1 MSATE
6 SDKPQNKKPDDNEND
21 SGLAAK
27 NPAKRRR
34 TLLILLVVFVLIGV
48 IWLVLWMLVFSKRE
62 STDNAY
68 VGGNQVAI
76 SAQVPGTVVAILAD
90 DTQHVDAGQVL
101 VKLDSTDAEV
111 RLSQTRSALA
121 QAVRQVRQQ
130 TDSASGSDAMVA
142 ARQVDLTKA
151 EADLKRRLPL
161 IAEQAEAPENIQHL
175 RDAVDQ
181 ARAALTSAQAQAS
194 AEHASIEGTDIAN
207 NPAVL
212 QARANFRAAW
222 VAAQRNAIYA
232 PVSGYVAQ
240 RSVQVGNSV
249 QAGQQLMTVLPLHD
263 LWIDANFKESQLR
276 HIRIGQ
282 PVKVE
287 ADIYGSSVKYQGKV
301 IGLGAGTGSVFSLL
315 PAQNAT
321 GNWIKVVQRVP
332 VRIAL
337 DNQELDKHPL
347 RVGLSSD
354 VTVDISDDRGAVL
367 APQAEHPPVAQ
378 TTVYDQ
384 MASKADAEADQVIN
398 ANLSSSDTSGGDRST
413 HNNKTH

>member
-6 SDKPQNKKPDDNEND
+6 SDKTVNKTAADKD

-27 NPAKRRR
+27 NPAKRRK
-34 TLLILLVVFVLIGV
+34 TLLIMLFAFVLIGV
-48 IWLVLWMLVFSKRE
+48 IWFLLWTLVFSRRE
-62 STDNAY
+62 TTDNAY
-68 VGGNQVAI
+68 VNGNQVAI

-90 DTQHVDAGQVL
+90 DTQHVDAGQIL
-101 VKLDSTDAEV
+101 VKLDNTDADV

-130 TDSASGSDAMVA
+130 TDAATGSDATVA
-142 ARQVDLTKA
+142 VNQVALKKA
-151 EADLKRRLPL
+151 EADLKRHLPL
-161 IAEQAEAPENIQHL
+161 IAQQAEAPENIQHL

-194 AEHASIEGTDIAN
+194 AEHASTEGTDIAN

-212 QARANFRAAW
+212 QARSNFRAAW
-222 VAAQRNAIYA
+222 VAAQRNTIYA

-240 RSVQVGNSV
+240 RSVQLGNSV
-249 QAGQQLMTVLPLHD
+249 QPGQQLMTVLPLHD
-263 LWIDANFKESQLR
+263 LWIDANFKENQLR
-276 HIRIGQ
+276 RVRIGQ
-282 PVKVE
+282 PAKIE
-287 ADIYGSSVKYQGKV
+287 TDLYGSNVEYHGKV

-347 RVGLSSD
+347 RIGLSSD
-354 VTVDISDDRGAVL
+354 VTVDITDDRGAVL
-367 APQAEHPPVAQ
+367 APQAEHPAVVAE
-378 TTVYDQ
+378 TTVYEQ
-384 MASKADAEADQVIN
+384 MASQADAEADQVIR
-398 ANLSSSDTSGGDRST
+398 ANLGASGNTGGNHT
-413 HNNKTH
+413 N

>member
-6 SDKPQNKKPDDNEND
+6 SAKTSVDTND
-21 SGLAAK
+21 SGMAAK
-27 NPAKRRR
+27 DPGKRRR
-34 TLLILLVVFVLIGV
+34 ALLIVAGVFILAALLWFLLWFFVLSTRV
-48 IWLVLWMLVFSKRE
+48 K
-62 STDNAY
+62 TDNAY

-101 VKLDSTDAEV
+101 VKLDSTDADT
-111 RLSQTRSALA
+111 RLAQARSALA
-121 QAVRQVRQQ
+121 QAVRGVRQQ
-130 TDSASGSDAMVA
+130 TSSATSADAQVVA
-142 ARQVDLTKA
+142 ARLDLKKA

-161 IAEQAEAPENIQHL
+161 IAAQAESPEIVQHL
-175 RDAVDQ
+175 RDGVEQ
-181 ARAALTSAQAQAS
+181 ARAAMNAAEAQAA
-194 AEHASIEGTDIAN
+194 AAHAAIEGTDVAQ
-207 NPAVL
+207 NPVVM

-232 PVSGYVAQ
+232 PVSGYVAE
-240 RSVQVGNSV
+240 RSVQLGNSV
-249 QAGQQLMTVLPLHD
+249 QPGQQLMTVVPLHD

-282 PVKVE
+282 PAKVVS
-287 ADIYGSSVKYQGKV
+287 DLYGGDAEYHGKV

-337 DNQELDKHPL
+337 DNKELDKHPL
-347 RVGLSSD
+347 RIGLSTD
-354 VTVDISDDRGAVL
+354 VTVDIHDDQGSVL
-367 APQAEHPPVAQ
+367 ANTAAQQPVAQ
-378 TTVYDQ
+378 TDVYDR
-384 MASKADAEADQVIN
+384 MASKADAEAERIIR
-398 ANLSSSDTSGGDRST
+398 ANLSHATAA
-413 HNNKTH
+413 N

>member
-6 SDKPQNKKPDDNEND
+6 SDKPAQADAADDHD
-21 SGLAAK
+21 SGMAAK
-27 NPAKRRR
+27 NPAKRRKI
-34 TLLILLVVFVLIGV
+34 LLIILLVFVVLA
-48 IWLVLWMLVFSKRE
+48 VLWVVLWLLVFSRRE
-62 STDNAY
+62 TTDNAY

-90 DTQHVDAGQVL
+90 DTQHIDAGQVL
-101 VKLDSTDAEV
+101 VKLDGTDASV
-111 RLSQTRSALA
+111 RLAQARSALA

-130 TDSASGSDAMVA
+130 TDAATGADASVSTRKIA
-142 ARQVDLTKA
+142 LTQA
-151 EADLKRRLPL
+151 EADLKRHLPL
-161 IAEQAEAPENIQHL
+161 LAAQAESPEVVQHL
-175 RDAVDQ
+175 RDAVTQ
-181 ARAALTSAQAQAS
+181 ARAALDAANAQAS
-194 AEHASIEGTDIAN
+194 AQHASVAGTDIAN

-212 QARANFRAAW
+212 QARANFRAVW
-222 VAAQRNAIYA
+222 VAAQRNAIFA

-240 RSVQVGNSV
+240 RSVQLGNSV

-263 LWIDANFKESQLR
+263 LWIDANFKEGQLR

-282 PVKVE
+282 PAKITTDLYGGSVE
-287 ADIYGSSVKYQGKV
+287 YHGKV

-337 DNQELDKHPL
+337 DNRELDKHPL
-347 RVGLSSD
+347 RIGLSSD
-354 VTVDISDDRGAVL
+354 VTIDITDDKGLTL
-367 APQAEHPPVAQ
+367 AAQSQHPPVAE

-384 MASKADAEADQVIN
+384 MASQADAEADKVIQ
-398 ANLSSSDTSGGDRST
+398 ANLGRTGDAGTADS
-413 HNNKTH
+413 H

>member
-6 SDKPQNKKPDDNEND
+6 SDKSSVDAND
-21 SGLAAK
+21 SGMAAK
-27 NPAKRRR
+27 DPAKRRR
-34 TLLILLVVFVLIGV
+34 VLLIVAGAFILAGLIWYLL
-48 IWLVLWMLVFSKRE
+48 WLFVFSTRVK
-62 STDNAY
+62 TDNAY
-68 VGGNQVAI
+68 VGGNQVTI

-101 VKLDSTDAEV
+101 VKLDGTDADT
-111 RLSQTRSALA
+111 RLQQARSALA
-121 QAVRQVRQQ
+121 QAVRGVRQQ
-130 TDSASGSDAMVA
+130 TSSASSADAQVA
-142 ARQVDLTKA
+142 SARLTLKKA

-161 IAEQAEAPENIQHL
+161 IAAQAESPEIVQHM
-175 RDAVDQ
+175 RDGVDQ
-181 ARAALTSAQAQAS
+181 AQAAVSAAESQS
-194 AEHASIEGTDIAN
+194 AAAHAAIEGTDVAQ

-232 PVSGYVAQ
+232 PVSGYVAE
-240 RSVQVGNSV
+240 RSVQLGNSV
-249 QAGQQLMTVLPLHD
+249 AAGQQLMTVVPLHD
-263 LWIDANFKESQLR
+263 LWIDANFKESELR

-282 PVKVE
+282 PVTVTS
-287 ADIYGSSVKYQGKV
+287 DLYGSDAKYQGKV

-337 DNQELDKHPL
+337 DNQALDKHPL
-347 RVGLSSD
+347 RIGLSAD
-354 VTVDISDDRGAVL
+354 VTVDIRDDNGSML
-367 APQAEHPPVAQ
+367 ANTPAQQPVAQ

-384 MASKADAEADQVIN
+384 MASKADAEADRIIS
-398 ANLSSSDTSGGDRST
+398 ANLPHTT
-413 HNNKTH
+413 AAN

>member
-6 SDKPQNKKPDDNEND
+6 PDKSQSANDADD
-21 SGLAAK
+21 SGMAAK
-27 NPAKRRR
+27 DPAKRRR
-34 TLLILLVVFVLIGV
+34 VLLIVAGAFVLAGL
-48 IWLVLWMLVFSKRE
+48 IWLLLWLFVFSTRE
-62 STDNAY
+62 KTDNAY

-90 DTQHVDAGQVL
+90 DTQRVEAGQVL
-101 VKLDSTDAEV
+101 VKLDSTDAETH
-111 RLSQTRSALA
+111 LQQARSALA
-121 QAVRQVRQQ
+121 QAVRGVRQQ
-130 TDSASGSDAMVA
+130 TSSATGADAQVVA
-142 ARQVDLTKA
+142 AKLDLKKA

-161 IAEQAEAPENIQHL
+161 IAAHAESPEIVQHL
-175 RDAVDQ
+175 RDGVEQ
-181 ARAALTSAQAQAS
+181 ARSAVAAAEAQAS
-194 AEHASIEGTDIAN
+194 AAHAAIEGTDVAQ

-232 PVSGYVAQ
+232 PVSGYVAE
-240 RSVQVGNSV
+240 RSVQLGNSV
-249 QAGQQLMTVLPLHD
+249 AAGQQLMTVVPLHD

-282 PVKVE
+282 PVNVVS
-287 ADIYGSSVKYQGKV
+287 DVYGSDAEYHGKV
-301 IGLGAGTGSVFSLL
+301 IGMGAGTGSVFSLL

-347 RVGLSSD
+347 RIGLSTD
-354 VTVDISDDRGAVL
+354 VTVDISNDRGSVL
-367 APQAEHPPVAQ
+367 ASTSAQQPVAQ
-378 TTVYDQ
+378 TDVYDQ
-384 MASKADAEADQVIN
+384 MASKADAEADRIIR
-398 ANLSSSDTSGGDRST
+398 ANLSHATAA
-413 HNNKTH
+413 N

>member
-6 SDKPQNKKPDDNEND
+6 SAKTSVDTND
-21 SGLAAK
+21 SGMAAK
-27 NPAKRRR
+27 DPGKRRR
-34 TLLILLVVFVLIGV
+34 ALLIVAGVFILAALLWFLLWFFVLSTRV
-48 IWLVLWMLVFSKRE
+48 K
-62 STDNAY
+62 TDNAY

-101 VKLDSTDAEV
+101 VKLDSTDADT
-111 RLSQTRSALA
+111 RLAQARSALA
-121 QAVRQVRQQ
+121 QAVRGVRQQ
-130 TDSASGSDAMVA
+130 TSSATSADAQVVA
-142 ARQVDLTKA
+142 ARLDLKKA

-161 IAEQAEAPENIQHL
+161 IAAQAESPEIVQHL
-175 RDAVDQ
+175 RDGVEQ
-181 ARAALTSAQAQAS
+181 ARAAMNAAEAQAA
-194 AEHASIEGTDIAN
+194 AAHAAIEGTDVAQ
-207 NPAVL
+207 NPVVM

-232 PVSGYVAQ
+232 PVSGYVAE
-240 RSVQVGNSV
+240 RSVQLGNSV
-249 QAGQQLMTVLPLHD
+249 QPGQQLMTVVPLHD

-282 PVKVE
+282 PANVVS
-287 ADIYGSSVKYQGKV
+287 DLYGGDAEYHGKV

-337 DNQELDKHPL
+337 DNKELDKHPL
-347 RVGLSSD
+347 RIGLSTD
-354 VTVDISDDRGAVL
+354 VTIDIHNDQGSVL
-367 APQAEHPPVAQ
+367 ANTPTQQPVAQ
-378 TTVYDQ
+378 TDVYDQ
-384 MASKADAEADQVIN
+384 MASKADAEAERIIR
-398 ANLSSSDTSGGDRST
+398 ANLPHATAA
-413 HNNKTH
+413 N

>member
-6 SDKPQNKKPDDNEND
+6 SDQPQNAAPANTKE
-21 SGLAAK
+21 SGLTAK
-27 NPAKRRR
+27 NPAKRRK
-34 TLLILLVVFVLIGV
+34 TLLIVLLIFIVAGI
-48 IWLVLWMLVFSKRE
+48 IWLLLWLLVFSTRE
-62 STDNAY
+62 TTDDAY

-90 DTQHVDAGQVL
+90 DTQHVEAGQIL
-101 VKLDSTDAEV
+101 VKLDNTDASV
-111 RLSQTRSALA
+111 RLAQAQASLA
-121 QAVRQVRQQ
+121 SAVRQVRQQ
-130 TDSASGSDAMVA
+130 TDSASGSDAAVA
-142 ARQVDLTKA
+142 ERQVELSKA

-161 IAEQAEAPENIQHL
+161 VAQQAEAPETIQHL
-175 RDAVDQ
+175 RDAVAQ
-181 ARAALTSAQAQAS
+181 ARAALTTAQAQAS
-194 AEHASIEGTDIAN
+194 AQHASIAGTDIAN

-212 QARANFRAAW
+212 QARANFRAMW

-249 QAGQQLMTVLPLHD
+249 QAGQQLMTVLPLHN

-282 PVKVE
+282 PAKVE
-287 ADIYGSSVKYQGKV
+287 ADIYGGSVEYHGKV

-337 DNQELDKHPL
+337 DNNELDKHPL
-347 RVGLSSD
+347 RIGLSSD
-354 VTVDISDDRGAVL
+354 VTVDITDDKGPVL
-367 APQAEHPPVAQ
+367 APQAERAPVAE
-378 TTVYDQ
+378 TTVYEQ
-384 MASKADAEADQVIN
+384 MASQADAEADKVIQ
-398 ANLSSSDTSGGDRST
+398 ANLGTSSHADSNRP
-413 HNNKTH
+413 N

>member
-6 SDKPQNKKPDDNEND
+6 SDQPQNAAPADSKD
-21 SGLAAK
+21 SGMTAK
-27 NPAKRRR
+27 NPAKRRK
-34 TLLILLVVFVLIGV
+34 TLLIALLIFIVAGV
-48 IWLVLWMLVFSKRE
+48 IWVLLWLLVFSTRE
-62 STDNAY
+62 TTDDAY

-90 DTQHVDAGQVL
+90 DTQHVEAGQVL
-101 VKLDSTDAEV
+101 VKLDNTDASV
-111 RLSQTRSALA
+111 RLAQAQASLA
-121 QAVRQVRQQ
+121 SAVRQVRQQ
-130 TDSASGSDAMVA
+130 TDSAGGSDAAVA
-142 ARQVDLTKA
+142 ERQVELKKA

-161 IAEQAEAPENIQHL
+161 VAQQAEAPETIQHL
-175 RDAVDQ
+175 RDAVAQ
-181 ARAALTSAQAQAS
+181 ARAALTTARAQAS
-194 AEHASIEGTDIAN
+194 AQHASISGTDIAN

-212 QARANFRAAW
+212 QARANFRAMW

-249 QAGQQLMTVLPLHD
+249 QAGQQLMTVLPLHN

-282 PVKVE
+282 PAKIE
-287 ADIYGSSVKYQGKV
+287 ADIYGGSVEYHGKV

-332 VRIAL
+332 VRVAL
-337 DNQELDKHPL
+337 DNNELDKHPL
-347 RVGLSSD
+347 RIGLSSD
-354 VTVDISDDRGAVL
+354 VTVDITDDGGPEL
-367 APQAEHPPVAQ
+367 APQGQREPVAE
-378 TTVYDQ
+378 TSVYEQ
-384 MASKADAEADQVIN
+384 MASTADAEADKVIQ
-398 ANLSSSDTSGGDRST
+398 ANLGSSDKAGSDRP
-413 HNNKTH
+413 N